1 MTIYLVKFLFTLYI
15 LVMKEA
21 KKLLNTNI
29 SKHLSQV
36 LDQLESVVIFDK
48 NICQK
53 AKLRR
58 KDEKGAKHSISKNS
72 KH

>member
-1 MTIYLVKFLFTLYI
+1 MTIYLVKFLFILYI

-21 KKLLNTNI
+21 EKLLNTNI

-58 KDEKGAKHSISKNS
+58 KDEKGVKHSISKNS